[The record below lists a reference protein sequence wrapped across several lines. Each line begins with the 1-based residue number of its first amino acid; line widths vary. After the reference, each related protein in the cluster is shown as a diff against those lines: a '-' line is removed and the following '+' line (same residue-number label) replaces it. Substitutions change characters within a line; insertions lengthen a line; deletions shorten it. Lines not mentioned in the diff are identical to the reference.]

1 MSNITDIEFV
11 DEDSHQS
18 DNDSHHS
25 DNHSDTHENDRDI
38 ASKNID
44 KDSEVEKESLPKH
57 TRRLRRNDDVIKA
70 PVRLPAKKRITRV
83 KPVDKSE
90 KSTVL
95 KKGPGRPR
103 LNPTHPPAPR
113 AGISK
118 KPNDPDNHIEL
129 IYDQPIIMKKI
140 FQFFKSI
147 AASQIQIIFR
157 PKDVIFYATDH
168 HGKSKIRLR
177 IDAEKLNNYY
187 CKSVIDIGIDTK
199 PMELVLNKVDKDYKS
214 MLMYSDNN
222 SLNKHLVIVL
232 ENNMDIYEMHN
243 IDLISLYNKME
254 DESAFDETDYT
265 IRFNFPSKYFKKTI
279 SDIKSISNLLSIN
292 QEDNESPIVFEYCTA
307 NNRMKSKHTLKNKE
321 KIGLVSKL
329 REGDSFRVDISIEY
343 IKPISSS
350 QIADDIV
357 ILLDENR
364 DFMTMA
370 TIDNGT
376 IEIKTLTE
384 IVDDRPEED

>member
-1 MSNITDIEFV
+1 MSNIPDIEFEDEANSDV
-11 DEDSHQS
+11 DGESP
-18 DNDSHHS
+18 NDA
-25 DNHSDTHENDRDI
+25 DDAADKDY
-38 ASKNID
+38 AD
-44 KDSEVEKESLPKH
+44 KDSADDAPQDVKTPPAKP
-57 TRRLRRNDDVIKA
+57 TRRVRRPEEPVKA
-70 PVRLPAKKRITRV
+70 PVRVPAKKRVTRV
-83 KPVDKSE
+83 KPAADKPA
-90 KSTVL
+90 TV

-103 LNPTHPPAPR
+103 LNPTRPPAPR

-129 IYDQPIIMKKI
+129 VYDQPIIMKKI

-157 PKDVIFYATDH
+157 PRDVIFYATDH

-187 CKSVIDIGIDTK
+187 CRSVIDIGIDTK

-243 IDLISLYNKME
+243 IDLISIYNKME
-254 DESAFDETDYT
+254 DETAFDESDYT

-279 SDIKSISNLLSIN
+279 NDIKSISNLLSIN
-292 QEDNESPIVFEYCTA
+292 QEDNDSPIVFEYCTA

-329 REGDSFRVDISIEY
+329 RDGDSFRVDISIEY

-384 IVDDRPEED
+384 IVDDRPIDD